1 MLKIF
6 LIKGGDDDD
15 ESSYSLRLL
24 AKSMLRIW
32 KAGKT
37 KIYLFFQFDNP
48 PVLSAFVLKDFVS
61 LFTFQILVKS
71 SELAQNVCCE
81 GA

>member
-48 PVLSAFVLKDFVS
+48 SVLSAFVLKDFVS
-61 LFTFQILVKS
+61 VFIFQILVKN
-71 SELAQNVCCE
+71 SELAQNVCWE